1 MLPGIFIILLFYA
14 AGEFIG
20 TLTGGLI
27 PGSVIGMILLFAA
40 LCGKVVKPETVRPVA
55 RFLTDNMGLFFSAG
69 RCGHRQCNGHP
80 FAILAGGID
89 GLRRK
94 YGSRHRDGRL
104 HTGVAGEQEPET
116 GSQNPNRLPPP
127 PRRRSTRYGHGST
140 RGRNQRHQTM
150 NPLLHSE
157 IFILTLVTGVYLA
170 ALWLYRKT
178 RLSLLHPLLVSIPV
192 LALGIRFLGIPFA
205 TFEAGSRII
214 NFLLGPTVV
223 ALGYLLYEQREH
235 LKANGISILTS
246 VFVGSVI
253 GIVSVVLIARWMGAD
268 RTLIASLEPKSVTT
282 PIAMSIAQR
291 SGGIPA
297 IAAVVVIVVG
307 IFGGIVGPFILDR
320 LGIRSRIARG
330 LALGSAA
337 HGLGTAR
344 AMELGAIEG
353 AISGLAIGVMGIM
366 TAILVPV
373 IEWLL
378 NL

>member
-1 MLPGIFIILLFYA
+1 
-14 AGEFIG
+14 
-20 TLTGGLI
+20 
-27 PGSVIGMILLFAA
+27 
-40 LCGKVVKPETVRPVA
+40 
-55 RFLTDNMGLFFSAG
+55 
-69 RCGHRQCNGHP
+69 
-80 FAILAGGID
+80 
-89 GLRRK
+89 
-94 YGSRHRDGRL
+94 
-104 HTGVAGEQEPET
+104 
-116 GSQNPNRLPPP
+116 
-127 PRRRSTRYGHGST
+127 
-140 RGRNQRHQTM
+140 M

-366 TAILVPV
+366 TAILDTRHRVAAEPLRPAPPNV
-373 IEWLL
+373 RRSMPTHRKGRLFRAAFQIPLHREKINSSASPLQKMPADAGKQDRSQEHSYPCAH
-378 NL
+378 NRSYGTATPSPPRARIPFRR